1 MTCEEHYFENIL
13 YTYKRTGDWKKAI
26 DDKLNTDELST
37 EVIDAIQ
44 TCAIYIIGKVFPAAL
59 SGNIG
64 SGHHAQRGAK
74 VF

>member
-13 YTYKRTGDWKKAI
+13 YTYKRTGDWENAI

-44 TCAIYIIGKVFPAAL
+44 TCAIYIIDVCNWNKDNVAKLL
-59 SGNIG
+59 S
-64 SGHHAQRGAK
+64 HDL
-74 VF
+74 FD